1 MKDKTFLMI
10 PGPTP
15 VPESVMME
23 IAKHPI
29 GHRSSEFSAILEEV
43 YENLKYVF
51 RTKNDVFVFTS
62 SGTGAMCAA
71 LENLI
76 NEGDHV
82 LSLVLGNFGN
92 RWAKI
97 AESRGAIVEKIEVS
111 AGEVISPEVLKKR
124 LDEDTN
130 K

>member
-1 MKDKTFLMI
+1 
-10 PGPTP
+10 
-15 VPESVMME
+15 
-23 IAKHPI
+23 
-29 GHRSSEFSAILEEV
+29 
-43 YENLKYVF
+43 
-51 RTKNDVFVFTS
+51 
-62 SGTGAMCAA
+62 MCAA

-124 LDEDTN
+124 LDEDKN
-130 K
+130 KENNSKYTYIYDDLYTSTCKCICGRY